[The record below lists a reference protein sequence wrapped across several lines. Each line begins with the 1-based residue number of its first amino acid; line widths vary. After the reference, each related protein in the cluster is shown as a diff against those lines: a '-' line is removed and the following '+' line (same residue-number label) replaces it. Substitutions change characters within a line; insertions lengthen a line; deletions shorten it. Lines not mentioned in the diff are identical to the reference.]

1 MSLKGVV
8 QPVVEKTAKQH
19 DVPIT
24 EARVTLKIDDP
35 KATLKEFSA
44 SALDDRE
51 CFSKTMAR
59 IEGDLESMRAR
70 GNAWAIGDIATL
82 RTLPQGDQYRTC
94 LDALAATGAS
104 LMVTPNTDVAVIRH
118 AVERGLICAAGFST
132 PSEAFAAL
140 SAGAP
145 ALKLFPAASFG
156 PGYVRAIRAVLPPQ
170 VPVFAVGGV
179 TPDNLPGYLQSGCAG
194 AGLGSDLY
202 APGQAPSVTRER
214 GGLFVDAYQSARP

>member
-1 MSLKGVV
+1 MIEPSMDWRTQRPLIAILRGITPAQIEAHVEALIDAGISLIEIPTNSP
-8 QPVVEKTAKQH
+8 QWLRSVELAVAAAGTRALIGAGTVLNRD
-19 DVPIT
+19 DV
-24 EARVTLKIDDP
+24 
-35 KATLKEFSA
+35 
-44 SALDDRE
+44 
-51 CFSKTMAR
+51 
-59 IEGDLESMRAR
+59 
-70 GNAWAIGDIATL
+70 
-82 RTLPQGDQYRTC
+82 
-94 LDALAATGAS
+94 DALAATGAR

-118 AVERGLICAAGFST
+118 AVDRGLICAAGFST

-140 SAGAP
+140 GAGAQ

>member
-1 MSLKGVV
+1 MDWRTQRPLIAILRGITPAQIEAHVEALIDAGISLIEIPTNSP
-8 QPVVEKTAKQH
+8 QWLRSVELAVAAAGTRALIGAGTVLNRD
-19 DVPIT
+19 DV
-24 EARVTLKIDDP
+24 
-35 KATLKEFSA
+35 
-44 SALDDRE
+44 
-51 CFSKTMAR
+51 
-59 IEGDLESMRAR
+59 
-70 GNAWAIGDIATL
+70 
-82 RTLPQGDQYRTC
+82 
-94 LDALAATGAS
+94 DALAATGAS

-140 SAGAP
+140 SAGAQ

>member
-1 MSLKGVV
+1 MDWRTQRPLIAILRGITPAQIEAHVEALIDAGISLIEIPTNSP
-8 QPVVEKTAKQH
+8 QWLRSVELAVAAAGARALIGAGTVLNRD
-19 DVPIT
+19 DV
-24 EARVTLKIDDP
+24 
-35 KATLKEFSA
+35 
-44 SALDDRE
+44 
-51 CFSKTMAR
+51 
-59 IEGDLESMRAR
+59 
-70 GNAWAIGDIATL
+70 
-82 RTLPQGDQYRTC
+82 
-94 LDALAATGAS
+94 DALAATGAS

-140 SAGAP
+140 SAGAQ

>member
-1 MSLKGVV
+1 MIEPSMDWRTQRPLIAILRGITPAQIEAHVEALIDAGISLIEIPTNSP
-8 QPVVEKTAKQH
+8 QWLRSVELAVAAAGARALIGAGTVLNRD
-19 DVPIT
+19 DV
-24 EARVTLKIDDP
+24 
-35 KATLKEFSA
+35 
-44 SALDDRE
+44 
-51 CFSKTMAR
+51 
-59 IEGDLESMRAR
+59 
-70 GNAWAIGDIATL
+70 
-82 RTLPQGDQYRTC
+82 
-94 LDALAATGAS
+94 DALAATGAS

-140 SAGAP
+140 SAGAQ